1 MKLFYKIVN
10 KVTNFGKAKEVFN
23 KNRKFGS
30 NESYIHI
37 KLSDNGGTDI
47 LLTKNEYEDAV
58 NRAKN
63 NLEDYTC

>member
-30 NESYIHI
+30 YY
-37 KLSDNGGTDI
+37 KYTTFSDNNQQSNHGQNSAI
-47 LLTKNEYEDAV
+47 
-58 NRAKN
+58 
-63 NLEDYTC
+63 